1 MAFLHHVA
9 AFALVAALAVELVLV
24 KAPIDIQRARTLLR
38 VDAVLGLSAGVLLAV
53 GMLRVLYFEKGGGYY
68 FHSAAFLAKL
78 SLFVLVGLASIY
90 PTRRFLSWRASIK
103 RGEAPSVDGATLN
116 TIRTVLH
123 IELAAVLLIILCA
136 ALMARGIGSLA

>member
-53 GMLRVLYFEKGGGYY
+53 GMLRVLYFEKGGGY
-68 FHSAAFLAKL
+68 
-78 SLFVLVGLASIY
+78 
-90 PTRRFLSWRASIK
+90 
-103 RGEAPSVDGATLN
+103 
-116 TIRTVLH
+116 
-123 IELAAVLLIILCA
+123 
-136 ALMARGIGSLA
+136 